1 MILIIAM
8 VAFLL
13 VTVFFIVDVS
23 RDQEMKS
30 DASSFLYPFSSRT
43 IVKHNFTTSPETVW
57 KAITNLSEYNF
68 WFPGIL
74 RLLPAI
80 SNSQRYVQQY
90 SFDSFHFAP
99 GSEILVRPL
108 SILPALKGRILS
120 IENNKSLKMEMQ
132 MSPFHKEM
140 VFFDLQKSPEGT
152 SVTCERLSDGPFSWL
167 SVIGFENNKSKVL
180 SNLAKLLPVEIVDK
194 PVKSKDK
201 EAAVADAPVAGIP
214 QFANKNDSAAYVV
227 NKVLDGDNNIL
238 AAITDKVISGKS
250 KALIIKINKGTA
262 ERPPMPEG
270 GTAAAPAAAPAATAG
285 PTFANKDEHVAYIVN
300 KVLDGDNAIL
310 ENLDDKVIRAKSK
323 SMIMKINKGTAERPP
338 MPEGGTAA
346 APAAAPAEPS
356 KSESDEELIA
366 RLIADGVEGKMD
378 EINALDN
385 KVLRGKI
392 KSGIV
397 KAKKNLN

>member
-13 VTVFFIVDVS
+13 VTVFFVIDIS
-23 RDQEMKS
+23 KDQEVKS

-43 IVKHNFTTSPETVW
+43 VVKHNFMTSPETVW

-167 SVIGFENNKSKVL
+167 SVVGFEKNKSKVL
-180 SNLAKLLPVEIVDK
+180 SNLANLLPVEIFDK
-194 PVKSKDK
+194 TVKSKEK
-201 EAAVADAPVAGIP
+201 EAAVVNAPVAGIP
-214 QFANKNDSAAYVV
+214 QFANKNDTAAYIV
-227 NKVLDGDNNIL
+227 NKILDGDSNIIKT
-238 AAITDKVISGKS
+238 ITDKVISGKS

-262 ERPPMPEG
+262 ERPPMPAG
-270 GTAAAPAAAPAATAG
+270 GTAAAPAAAAEPA
-285 PTFANKDEHVAYIVN
+285 FANRDEHVAFVVN

-310 ENLDDKVIRAKSK
+310 DALDDKVVKAKSK

-338 MPEGGTAA
+338 MPAGGTAT
-346 APAAAPAEPS
+346 APAVAEPAAEN
-356 KSESDEELIA
+356 KEDLMT
-366 RLIADGVEGKMD
+366 RLIKDGLEGKMD
-378 EINALDN
+378 EINKLDD
-385 KVLRGKI
+385 KVLRAKV
-392 KSGIV
+392 KSGIM
-397 KAKKNLN
+397 KAKRKS

>member
-1 MILIIAM
+1 MIIIIAM

-13 VTVFFIVDVS
+13 VTVFFIIDIS

-68 WFPGIL
+68 WFPGVL

-167 SVIGFENNKSKVL
+167 NVMGFENNKSKVL
-180 SNLAKLLPVEIVDK
+180 SNLAKLLPVEIVEK
-194 PVKSKDK
+194 AVKSKK
-201 EAAVADAPVAGIP
+201 EVAVADAPVVGIP
-214 QFANKNDSAAYVV
+214 QFANKNDTAAYVV
-227 NKVLDGDNNIL
+227 NKVLEGDSNIL

-270 GTAAAPAAAPAATAG
+270 GTAAAPAAAPTATAG
-285 PTFANKDEHVAYIVN
+285 PTFANKDEHVAYVVN

-310 ENLDDKVIRAKSK
+310 ESLDDKVIRAKSK

-346 APAAAPAEPS
+346 APAAAPS
-356 KSESDEELIA
+356 KSESDDKLIA

-397 KAKKNLN
+397 KAKKNLK

>member
-1 MILIIAM
+1 MIIIIAM

-13 VTVFFIVDVS
+13 VTVFFIVDIS

-68 WFPGIL
+68 WFPGVL

-180 SNLAKLLPVEIVDK
+180 SNLAKLLPVEIVEK
-194 PVKSKDK
+194 AVKSKK
-201 EAAVADAPVAGIP
+201 EVAVADAPVAGIP
-214 QFANKNDSAAYVV
+214 QFANKNDTAAYVV
-227 NKVLDGDNNIL
+227 NKVLEGDSNIL
-238 AAITDKVISGKS
+238 GAITDKVISGKS

-262 ERPPMPEG
+262 ERPPMPESG
-270 GTAAAPAAAPAATAG
+270 NAAAPA
-285 PTFANKDEHVAYIVN
+285 V
-300 KVLDGDNAIL
+300 
-310 ENLDDKVIRAKSK
+310 
-323 SMIMKINKGTAERPP
+323 
-338 MPEGGTAA
+338 
-346 APAAAPAEPS
+346 APAEPS
-356 KSESDEELIA
+356 KSESDDKLIA

-397 KAKKNLN
+397 KAKKNLK

>member
-13 VTVFFIVDVS
+13 VTVFFVIDIS
-23 RDQEMKS
+23 KDQEVKS

-43 IVKHNFTTSPETVW
+43 VVKHNFMTSPETVW

-167 SVIGFENNKSKVL
+167 SVVGFEKNKSKVL
-180 SNLAKLLPVEIVDK
+180 SNLANLLPVEILDE
-194 PVKSKDK
+194 PVKSKEK
-201 EAAVADAPVAGIP
+201 EAAVVNAPVAGIP
-214 QFANKNDSAAYVV
+214 QFANKNDTAAYIV
-227 NKVLDGDNNIL
+227 NKILDGDSNIIKT
-238 AAITDKVISGKS
+238 ITDKVISGKS

-262 ERPPMPEG
+262 ERPPMPAG
-270 GTAAAPAAAPAATAG
+270 GTAAAPAAAAEPA
-285 PTFANKDEHVAYIVN
+285 FANRDEHVAFVVN

-310 ENLDDKVIRAKSK
+310 DALDDKVVKAKSK

-338 MPEGGTAA
+338 MPAGGTAA
-346 APAAAPAEPS
+346 APAAAAEPAAENKEDLMS
-356 KSESDEELIA
+356 
-366 RLIADGVEGKMD
+366 RLIKDGLGGKMD
-378 EINALDN
+378 EINKLDD
-385 KVLRGKI
+385 KVLRAKV
-392 KSGIV
+392 KSGIM
-397 KAKKNLN
+397 KAKRKS

>member
-1 MILIIAM
+1 
-8 VAFLL
+8 
-13 VTVFFIVDVS
+13 
-23 RDQEMKS
+23 
-30 DASSFLYPFSSRT
+30 
-43 IVKHNFTTSPETVW
+43 
-57 KAITNLSEYNF
+57 
-68 WFPGIL
+68 
-74 RLLPAI
+74 
-80 SNSQRYVQQY
+80 
-90 SFDSFHFAP
+90 
-99 GSEILVRPL
+99 
-108 SILPALKGRILS
+108 
-120 IENNKSLKMEMQ
+120 

-227 NKVLDGDNNIL
+227 NKVLDGDN
-238 AAITDKVISGKS
+238 
-250 KALIIKINKGTA
+250 
-262 ERPPMPEG
+262 
-270 GTAAAPAAAPAATAG
+270 
-285 PTFANKDEHVAYIVN
+285 
-300 KVLDGDNAIL
+300 AIL
-310 ENLDDKVIRAKSK
+310 ESLDDKVIRAKSK

-356 KSESDEELIA
+356 KTESDEELIA

>member
-13 VTVFFIVDVS
+13 VTVFFVIDIS
-23 RDQEMKS
+23 KDQEVKS

-43 IVKHNFTTSPETVW
+43 IVKHNFMTSPETVW

-167 SVIGFENNKSKVL
+167 SVVGFEKNKSKVL
-180 SNLAKLLPVEIVDK
+180 SNLANLLPVEILDE
-194 PVKSKDK
+194 PVKSKEK
-201 EAAVADAPVAGIP
+201 EAAVVNAPVAGIP
-214 QFANKNDSAAYVV
+214 QFANKNDTAAYIV
-227 NKVLDGDNNIL
+227 NKILDGDSNIIKT
-238 AAITDKVISGKS
+238 ITDKVISGKS

-262 ERPPMPEG
+262 ERPPMPAG
-270 GTAAAPAAAPAATAG
+270 GTAAAPAAAEPA
-285 PTFANKDEHVAYIVN
+285 FANRDEHVAFVVN
-300 KVLDGDNAIL
+300 KVLDGDSAVL
-310 ENLDDKVIRAKSK
+310 DALDDKVVKAKSK

-338 MPEGGTAA
+338 MPAGGTAA
-346 APAAAPAEPS
+346 APAAAAEPAAENKEDLMS
-356 KSESDEELIA
+356 
-366 RLIADGVEGKMD
+366 RLIKDGLEGKMD
-378 EINALDN
+378 EINKLDD
-385 KVLRGKI
+385 KVLRAKI
-392 KSGIV
+392 KSGIM
-397 KAKKNLN
+397 KAKRKS

>member
-13 VTVFFIVDVS
+13 VTVFFVIDIS
-23 RDQEMKS
+23 KDQEVKS

-43 IVKHNFTTSPETVW
+43 IVKHNFMTSPETVW

-167 SVIGFENNKSKVL
+167 SVIGFEKNKSKVL
-180 SNLAKLLPVEIVDK
+180 SNLANLLPVEILDE
-194 PVKSKDK
+194 PVKSKEK
-201 EAAVADAPVAGIP
+201 EAAVVNAPVTGIP
-214 QFANKNDSAAYVV
+214 QFANKNDTAAYIV
-227 NKVLDGDNNIL
+227 NKILDGDSNIIKT
-238 AAITDKVISGKS
+238 ITDKVISGKS

-262 ERPPMPEG
+262 ERPPMPAG
-270 GTAAAPAAAPAATAG
+270 GTAAAPAAAAEPA
-285 PTFANKDEHVAYIVN
+285 FANRDEHVAFVVN

-310 ENLDDKVIRAKSK
+310 DALDDKVVKAKSK

-338 MPEGGTAA
+338 MPAGGTAA
-346 APAAAPAEPS
+346 APAAAAEPAAENKEDLMS
-356 KSESDEELIA
+356 
-366 RLIADGVEGKMD
+366 RLIKDGLGGKMD
-378 EINALDN
+378 EINKLDD
-385 KVLRGKI
+385 KVLRAKV
-392 KSGIV
+392 KSGIM
-397 KAKKNLN
+397 KAERKS

>member
-13 VTVFFIVDVS
+13 VTVFFVIDIS
-23 RDQEMKS
+23 KDQEVKS

-43 IVKHNFTTSPETVW
+43 VVKHNFMTSPETVW

-167 SVIGFENNKSKVL
+167 SVVGFEKNKSKVL
-180 SNLAKLLPVEIVDK
+180 SNLANLLPVEILDE
-194 PVKSKDK
+194 PVKSKEK
-201 EAAVADAPVAGIP
+201 EAAVVNAPVAGIP
-214 QFANKNDSAAYVV
+214 QFANKNDTAAYIV
-227 NKVLDGDNNIL
+227 NKILDGDTNIIKT
-238 AAITDKVISGKS
+238 ITDKVISGKS

-262 ERPPMPEG
+262 ERPPMPAG
-270 GTAAAPAAAPAATAG
+270 GTAAAPAAAAEPA
-285 PTFANKDEHVAYIVN
+285 FANRDEHVAFVVN

-310 ENLDDKVIRAKSK
+310 DALDDKVVKAKSK

-338 MPEGGTAA
+338 MPAGGTAA
-346 APAAAPAEPS
+346 APAAAAEPAAENKEDLMS
-356 KSESDEELIA
+356 
-366 RLIADGVEGKMD
+366 RLIKDGLGGKMD
-378 EINALDN
+378 EINKLDD
-385 KVLRGKI
+385 KVLRAKV
-392 KSGIV
+392 KSGIM
-397 KAKKNLN
+397 KAKRKS

>member
-167 SVIGFENNKSKVL
+167 SVVGFEKNKSKVL
-180 SNLAKLLPVEIVDK
+180 SNLANLLPVEILDE
-194 PVKSKDK
+194 PVKSKEK
-201 EAAVADAPVAGIP
+201 EAAVVNAPVAGIP
-214 QFANKNDSAAYVV
+214 QFANKNDTAAYIV
-227 NKVLDGDNNIL
+227 NKILDGDSNIIKT
-238 AAITDKVISGKS
+238 ITDKVISGKS

-262 ERPPMPEG
+262 ERPPMPAG
-270 GTAAAPAAAPAATAG
+270 GTAAAPAAAAEPA
-285 PTFANKDEHVAYIVN
+285 FANRDEHVAFVVN
-300 KVLDGDNAIL
+300 KVLDGDSAVL
-310 ENLDDKVIRAKSK
+310 DALDDKVVKAKSK

-338 MPEGGTAA
+338 MPAGGTAA
-346 APAAAPAEPS
+346 APAAAAEPAAENKEDLMS
-356 KSESDEELIA
+356 
-366 RLIADGVEGKMD
+366 RLIKDGLEGKMD
-378 EINALDN
+378 EINKLDD
-385 KVLRGKI
+385 KVLRAKV
-392 KSGIV
+392 KSGIM
-397 KAKKNLN
+397 KAKRKS

>member
-13 VTVFFIVDVS
+13 VTVFFVIDIS
-23 RDQEMKS
+23 KDQEVKS

-43 IVKHNFTTSPETVW
+43 IVKHNFMTSPETVW

-152 SVTCERLSDGPFSWL
+152 SVTCERLSDGPF
-167 SVIGFENNKSKVL
+167 
-180 SNLAKLLPVEIVDK
+180 
-194 PVKSKDK
+194 
-201 EAAVADAPVAGIP
+201 
-214 QFANKNDSAAYVV
+214 
-227 NKVLDGDNNIL
+227 
-238 AAITDKVISGKS
+238 
-250 KALIIKINKGTA
+250 
-262 ERPPMPEG
+262 
-270 GTAAAPAAAPAATAG
+270 
-285 PTFANKDEHVAYIVN
+285 
-300 KVLDGDNAIL
+300 
-310 ENLDDKVIRAKSK
+310 
-323 SMIMKINKGTAERPP
+323 
-338 MPEGGTAA
+338 
-346 APAAAPAEPS
+346 
-356 KSESDEELIA
+356 
-366 RLIADGVEGKMD
+366 
-378 EINALDN
+378 
-385 KVLRGKI
+385 
-392 KSGIV
+392 
-397 KAKKNLN
+397 

>member
-194 PVKSKDK
+194 PIKSKDK

-238 AAITDKVISGKS
+238 ATITDKVISGKS

-262 ERPPMPEG
+262 ERPPMPAG
-270 GTAAAPAAAPAATAG
+270 GTTAAPAAAPAEPA
-285 PTFANKDEHVAYIVN
+285 FANRDEHVAFVVN
-300 KVLDGDNAIL
+300 KVLDGDSAVL
-310 ENLDDKVIRAKSK
+310 DALDDKVVKAKSK

-338 MPEGGTAA
+338 MPAGGTTA
-346 APAAAPAEPS
+346 APAAAEPAAENKEDLMS
-356 KSESDEELIA
+356 
-366 RLIADGVEGKMD
+366 RLIKDGLEGKMD
-378 EINALDN
+378 EINKLDD
-385 KVLRGKI
+385 KVLRAKI
-392 KSGIV
+392 KSGIM
-397 KAKKNLN
+397 KAKRKS